1 MVGKVAGLARA
12 LSMLLA
18 IVAGFVA
25 IPNLDVALVLVIL
38 GLIAG
43 LAYSA
48 EMLTVLVLA
57 VLVLPAVGT
66 ALTTIPAVGDQLG
79 TVATN
84 LALAAAGS
92 VATMFAIG
100 LFNSIKGDL
109 MGLGAKS

>member
-1 MVGKVAGLARA
+1 MVGKIAGLARA

-25 IPNLDVALVLVIL
+25 IPNLDLRLVLVIL

-48 EMLTVLVLA
+48 EMMTVLVLA
-57 VLVLPAVGT
+57 VLVLPMVGA
-66 ALTTIPAVGDQLG
+66 ALGAIPAVGEQLG
-79 TVATN
+79 AVATN

-100 LFNSIKGDL
+100 VFNSIKGDL
-109 MGLGAKS
+109 MGLSAKS